1 MIALLLDRFGGPA
14 EPDLDIV
21 EFFKPCAQDVFSLIL
36 RQTLVVLEIIRIDDL
51 AQRRRRPIFI
61 VQIAVS
67 DDPAHGVIGRQDACG
82 AQRVHNAPEI
92 GVLDR
97 TLCEIL
103 PLRNALRFAP
113 ALDERAGNTALAELD
128 CERHADRSAADDDDL
143 KSLGHYCRSSK
154 IGSADSGTR
163 CQVLGSV
170 SSNCQLCPRADS
182 STSSPWS
189 MRQAFG
195 LNRVTRA
202 SQPGF
207 NRSAMSPAGPFA
219 KVNAQIGLPAPRAIA
234 QSPSMSSAE

>member
-1 MIALLLDRFGGPA
+1 MRMSRVAGDEDPAGLVSLGHRDLEIPEADIVEIAGDRETGSAVLRYCDLDMIALLLDRFGGPA

-92 GVLDR
+92 EVLDR

-143 KSLGHYCRSSK
+143 TSLGHYCRSSK

-189 MRQAFG
+189 MRQA
-195 LNRVTRA
+195 
-202 SQPGF
+202 
-207 NRSAMSPAGPFA
+207 
-219 KVNAQIGLPAPRAIA
+219 
-234 QSPSMSSAE
+234 